1 MQLNLDNAIVF
12 FDLETTG
19 VNVATDRIVE
29 ISMIKIKTNNEQT
42 TINYR
47 INPTIPIPGESSA
60 IHGIYDEDVKNEPTF
75 KDVANDIYRFIEN
88 CDLAGYNSNH
98 FDVPLLA
105 EEFLRVNIPFDT
117 KNRRLVDVQNIYHKM
132 EQRTLEAAY
141 RFYCDKE
148 LQNAHSANAD
158 TNATYEILLAQLDRY
173 DNLENNI
180 DFLHRFSSRTK
191 QIDFAGRLV
200 YNKEGIPVFNFG
212 KYKGMPVRD
221 VLSKDTGYYGWIMR
235 GEFPLYTK
243 MKLKELMEEQ
253 G

>member
-42 TINYR
+42 TIYYR